1 MRPWSPLEIGLH
13 AQHRATIDPGS
24 LFGDA
29 ILDALAGGVVQEAGA
44 SLRLIGARWSTLS
57 VRSALVG
64 YGEGHSWGN
73 KLDVAWQPGRSD
85 ATWRISPTYSSR
97 TGPGGQYHAVSSVL
111 RWRASDATSVTGTAA
126 IVPFQ
131 RKDEPWGTI
140 LTGGLQLQQ
149 RVAGW
154 ARLGAMVDVASE
166 GGAMLDVRGGA
177 TLNLGWSS

>member
-1 MRPWSPLEIGLH
+1 
-13 AQHRATIDPGS
+13 
-24 LFGDA
+24 
-29 ILDALAGGVVQEAGA
+29 
-44 SLRLIGARWSTLS
+44 
-57 VRSALVG
+57 
-64 YGEGHSWGN
+64 
-73 KLDVAWQPGRSD
+73 
-85 ATWRISPTYSSR
+85 
-97 TGPGGQYHAVSSVL
+97 VL